1 MLNVFTYTIFRA
13 LHYLTFVTRIK
24 GYTMEKSLMRS
35 FSMDKTTHF
44 TYLCLL
50 FMIFT
55 PTSNAKYKRT
65 SDVSVV
71 TERVKSVPIPQVLEL
86 IGKFEAEQAVDIS
99 SQVNGKVVSVPIKA
113 NQKVELGQLLI
124 KLDDEKAIAS
134 LAEAKAYLKNEKRKL
149 SEFERLL
156 EKSAMTQTEI
166 DAQQANVDIAI
177 SRLDLAQANLND
189 LHIRAPFKG
198 NVGLIDFSRGKMVS
212 AGESLLSLDDLSIM
226 QLDLQVP
233 ERYLAKLSLGAE
245 VEAKSEAWPDESF
258 YGKVVALDNQ
268 IDSNTLNIRVRS
280 RFLNDSLKLKPGM
293 LVSARINFSPI
304 SASIIPVKALEYSGT
319 KRFVYVV
326 GDNDKVNRREVQLG
340 ARANNK
346 VVIEKGLLVGEQ
358 IVTQGLI
365 NMRDGIKVKVL
376 NETAQSD
383 SSTANNVGEN

>member
-124 KLDDEKAIAS
+124 KLDDEKA
-134 LAEAKAYLKNEKRKL
+134 
-149 SEFERLL
+149 
-156 EKSAMTQTEI
+156 
-166 DAQQANVDIAI
+166 
-177 SRLDLAQANLND
+177 
-189 LHIRAPFKG
+189 
-198 NVGLIDFSRGKMVS
+198 
-212 AGESLLSLDDLSIM
+212 LSL
-226 QLDLQVP
+226 
-233 ERYLAKLSLGAE
+233 K
-245 VEAKSEAWPDESF
+245 
-258 YGKVVALDNQ
+258 Q
-268 IDSNTLNIRVRS
+268 IRRS
-280 RFLNDSLKLKPGM
+280 QR
-293 LVSARINFSPI
+293 
-304 SASIIPVKALEYSGT
+304 
-319 KRFVYVV
+319 
-326 GDNDKVNRREVQLG
+326 
-340 ARANNK
+340 
-346 VVIEKGLLVGEQ
+346 
-358 IVTQGLI
+358 
-365 NMRDGIKVKVL
+365 
-376 NETAQSD
+376 
-383 SSTANNVGEN
+383 